1 MAVDLAAVGVPPAT
15 PRADIAAATEHMR
28 AALAALGFDTSR
40 DGVQRTPERFVRA
53 LDELT
58 WGRHLD
64 PRRHL
69 ATTFRAEGHT
79 SIAVRGIP
87 VTSVC
92 EHHLLVFDGVA
103 VVMYVPVEGARIVG
117 LSKLARVA
125 QEYAAR
131 ATVQERLTTQIAD
144 AVEQCLATR
153 GVAVLVRSD
162 HSCMSSRGARA
173 HGADTVTDD
182 YRGLFTEDT
191 AARVEFLIKALGAAP
206 VAGVEELGGG
216 RPVRT

>member
-1 MAVDLAAVGVPPAT
+1 MMVAELAAVGVPPAT
-15 PRADIAAATEHMR
+15 SRADIAAAAEHMR
-28 AALAALGFDTSR
+28 AALTALGFDTDR
-40 DGVQRTPERFVRA
+40 DGVQKTPERFVRA

-58 WGRHLD
+58 WGRHLE

-69 ATTFRAEGHT
+69 ATTFRSEGRT

-103 VVMYVPVEGARIVG
+103 VIMYVPVDGERIVG

-144 AVEQCLATR
+144 AVEQCLTTR

-173 HGADTVTDD
+173 HGADTITDD
-182 YRGLFTEDT
+182 YRGVFADDSS
-191 AARVEFLIKALGAAP
+191 ARVEFLIKALGAPLAT
-206 VAGVEELGGG
+206 VQEIC
-216 RPVRT
+216 

>member
-1 MAVDLAAVGVPPAT
+1 MTAADLATVGVPRT
-15 PRADIAAATEHMR
+15 TSRADIAAAAEHMR

-40 DGVQRTPERFVRA
+40 DGVEKTPERFVRA

-69 ATTFRAEGHT
+69 ATTFRPEGHT

-87 VTSVC
+87 ITSVC
-92 EHHLLVFDGVA
+92 EHHLLVFDGIA

-117 LSKLARVA
+117 LSKLARLA

-131 ATVQERLTTQIAD
+131 ATVQERLTTQVAD

-182 YRGLFTEDT
+182 YRGLFADD
-191 AARVEFLIKALGAAP
+191 ASARVEFLIKALGAP
-206 VAGVEELGGG
+206 VASIDELG
-216 RPVRT
+216 

>member
-69 ATTFRAEGHT
+69 ATTFRPEGNT

-92 EHHLLVFDGVA
+92 EHHCWSSTG
-103 VVMYVPVEGARIVG
+103 
-117 LSKLARVA
+117 S
-125 QEYAAR
+125 
-131 ATVQERLTTQIAD
+131 
-144 AVEQCLATR
+144 
-153 GVAVLVRSD
+153 RS
-162 HSCMSSRGARA
+162 SCTCRSRGRA
-173 HGADTVTDD
+173 SSGCPSWPGSPRRT
-182 YRGLFTEDT
+182 R
-191 AARVEFLIKALGAAP
+191 P
-206 VAGVEELGGG
+206 G
-216 RPVRT
+216 RPCRSG

>member
-1 MAVDLAAVGVPPAT
+1 MSAVDLAAVGVPPST
-15 PRADIAAATEHMR
+15 PVADIAAATEHMR
-28 AALAALGFDTSR
+28 AALTALGFDTDR
-40 DGVQRTPERFVRA
+40 DGVERTPERFVRA

-58 WGRHLD
+58 WGRRLD

-69 ATTFRAEGHT
+69 ATTFQPEGRT

-87 VTSVC
+87 VTSIC
-92 EHHLLVFDGVA
+92 EHHLLVFDGIATVE
-103 VVMYVPVEGARIVG
+103 YLPLEGARIVG

-173 HGADTVTDD
+173 HGRHRH
-182 YRGLFTEDT
+182 RGLPRPFRHR
-191 AARVEFLIKALGAAP
+191 ARRPPRVPHQGARHP
-206 VAGVEELGGG
+206 TP
-216 RPVRT
+216 RPRLVDPD